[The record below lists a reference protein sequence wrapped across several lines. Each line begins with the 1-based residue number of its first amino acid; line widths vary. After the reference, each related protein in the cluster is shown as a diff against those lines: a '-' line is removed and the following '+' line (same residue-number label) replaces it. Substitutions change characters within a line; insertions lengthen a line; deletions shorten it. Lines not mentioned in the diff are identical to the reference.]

1 MTSSTRKRIEDII
14 DLRFLFIVWLKWSWL
29 AIPLVALGAYSGYRD
44 LQTFQPVY
52 VAVMTVLPSSGGSK
66 VSQVGGAGAAVLTT
80 LGLSLGS
87 RDPLTFG
94 RLRVVLGSISLADRL
109 QTKHQLMQ
117 TVFRSSWDEEKAVW
131 IAPSGEE
138 FERRERINRFFRR
151 NPWAEPNLERLA
163 RYVGTAIDIQ
173 QSRGTQFYRISVT
186 SGDPQFALDLL
197 KLVYQEADDLL
208 REQDKIE
215 AERRRQYINTQ
226 LERETR
232 TVTLN
237 ALRGLLS
244 REEQTRMLLEID
256 LPYVAR
262 IIEPARVSSSATE
275 PSVRRM
281 FGVPI
286 AISLALGFGFV
297 TLIALFRRES
307 PSRNDSQAR

>member
-1 MTSSTRKRIEDII
+1 MTSGTRKRIEDII

-52 VAVMTVLPSSGGSK
+52 EAKMTVHPSSGGGQ
-66 VSQVGGAGAAVLTT
+66 VSQGGGAQAAAVLST
-80 LGLSLGS
+80 LGLGS

-94 RLRVVLGSISLADRL
+94 RLRVVLSSISLADRL

-117 TVFRSSWDEEKAVW
+117 TVFRSSWDEEKAAW
-131 IAPSGEE
+131 IVPSGEE
-138 FERRERINRFFRR
+138 FERRERINRFLRR
-151 NPWAEPNLERLA
+151 NPWAEPNLERLS
-163 RYVGTAIDIQ
+163 RYVGGAIDIQ
-173 QSRGTQFYRISVT
+173 PIPATQFFRISVT
-186 SGDPQFALDLL
+186 SGDPHFALDLL
-197 KLVYQEADDLL
+197 RLVYAEADDLL

-215 AERRRQYINTQ
+215 SERRRQYINTQ

-232 TVTLN
+232 SVTLN

-244 REEQTRMLLEID
+244 SEEKTRMLLELD

-262 IIEPARVSSSATE
+262 IIEPARVSYSATE

-286 AISLALGFGFV
+286 FTALVLGFGFV

-307 PSRNDSQAR
+307 PSRNGSQGH